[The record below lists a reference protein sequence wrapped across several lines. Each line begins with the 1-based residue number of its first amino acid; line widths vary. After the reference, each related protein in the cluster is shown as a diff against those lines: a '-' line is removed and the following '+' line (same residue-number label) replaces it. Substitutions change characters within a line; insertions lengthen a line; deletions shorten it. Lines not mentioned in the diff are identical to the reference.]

1 MTLADRDSGLLAR
14 DVPAPAGDQG
24 AGCNPPASPPS
35 PGRVTASRFA
45 AAGRAVRF
53 GLWGLVA
60 LFILVPCVCFLALS
74 VSPRLFDQGPQW
86 FTLAYLKTIFTGT
99 TAVSIVSSLWVSAS
113 AALLGLVIGL
123 PIAWLAGRT
132 SLPGR
137 RFVSFG
143 MWLVLLLPSWLPGI
157 GWERLVVKDG
167 VLTRFGL
174 GSAFVTHAI
183 MGPFGVV
190 LLLGL
195 RAVPFAY
202 LTITASLA
210 GLGQEFEDAARVHGA
225 SRSAALRL
233 VLPILAP
240 AIWSALAI
248 GFAES
253 ISDFGVAYTLA
264 YNSHFSLATYQLYAA
279 IGNFPPSFPAA
290 AAIGLVLVASVAL
303 PLTLQARALRGRSYA
318 VLSARTRQAVRRQLS
333 TKGAILATGCVA
345 LFFALALGAP
355 AVGTVTGS
363 LLADFGASNRI
374 TFANYSGVLHIPGVS
389 GPIYRSLVYGVVT
402 ASITVVAGFMVAR
415 LLSRRRTRSTAMLDF
430 LLLAAVALPGVV
442 FAAGYIFA
450 YNLPFLSR
458 IGVDIY
464 QTVWLLV
471 IGYIASS
478 LPTNARVLV
487 GPVSQVQSSLH
498 DAARAHGAGPVRA
511 WLSGVLPAVSRPVV
525 MAWLFTF
532 CGIFLELPMSQLLYA
547 PGSPP
552 LSVAINLNIAGYHFG
567 LGLAQAVIGVA
578 IALCLV
584 CIVLLA
590 YRLLAPKG
598 WRRIG
603 STVRG

>member
-1 MTLADRDSGLLAR
+1 MLPSRLTRTASGL
-14 DVPAPAGDQG
+14 
-24 AGCNPPASPPS
+24 
-35 PGRVTASRFA
+35 
-45 AAGRAVRF
+45 RF

-60 LFILVPCVCFLALS
+60 LFILAPCVCFLALS

-86 FTLAYLKTIFTGT
+86 FTLTYLKTITSGT
-99 TAVSIVSSLWVSAS
+99 TAVSLVNSLWVSAS
-113 AALLGLVIGL
+113 AAVMGVAIGL

-132 SLPGR
+132 SMPGR
-137 RFVSFG
+137 RFVSIG
-143 MWLVLLLPSWLPGI
+143 MWLVVLLPSWLPAV
-157 GWERLVVKDG
+157 GWERLVTKDG

-190 LLLGL
+190 LLLGM
-195 RAVPFAY
+195 RCVPFAY

-225 SRSAALRL
+225 SRLGALRL

-240 AIWSALAI
+240 AISSALAI

-253 ISDFGVAYTLA
+253 ISDFGVADTLA
-264 YNSHFSLATYQLYAA
+264 YNSHFSLATYQLYSA

-290 AAIGLVLVASVAL
+290 AAIGVVLVASVAL
-303 PLTLQARALRGRSYA
+303 PLALQARALRGRSYA

-333 TKGAILATGCVA
+333 TKGAILATGCVT
-345 LFFALALGAP
+345 LFYAVALGAP
-355 AVGTVTGS
+355 AVGAVTGS
-363 LLADFGASNRI
+363 LLADFGASSKI
-374 TFANYSGVLHIPGVS
+374 TFANYSGVFHEAGMT
-389 GPIYRSLVYGVVT
+389 GPIYRSLVYGIVT

-415 LLSRRRTRSTAMLDF
+415 LLSRHRTRATAVLDF
-430 LLLAAVALPGVV
+430 LLLATVALPGVV

-458 IGVDIY
+458 FGIDIY

-498 DAARAHGAGPVRA
+498 DAARAHGAGAGRA
-511 WLSGVLPAVSRPVV
+511 WLSGVLPAVSRPIV

-532 CGIFLELPMSQLLYA
+532 CAIFLELPISQLLYA

-552 LSVAINLNIAGYHFG
+552 LSVAINLNLAGYHFG
-567 LGLAQAVIGVA
+567 LGMAQAVIAVG
-578 IALCLV
+578 IALALVCLV
-584 CIVLLA
+584 LLL

-598 WRRIG
+598 WQRIG
-603 STVRG
+603 AIVRG